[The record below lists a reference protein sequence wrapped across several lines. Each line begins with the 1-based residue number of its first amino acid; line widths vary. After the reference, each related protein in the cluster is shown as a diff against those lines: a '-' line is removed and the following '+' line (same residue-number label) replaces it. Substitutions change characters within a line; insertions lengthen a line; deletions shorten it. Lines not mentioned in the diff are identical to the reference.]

1 MYKTLQAVSGRN
13 IRFILLGLALVL
25 TLLCVGQSV
34 LFLQPDSFET
44 GVFRIETVKRLGT
57 AIGSGFKVADPGY
70 VITNHHVI
78 EDGKKIYVV
87 VPEDGQ
93 GKRLAA
99 RLVWFNAD
107 KDLAILKT
115 GKPLPGDAVTLAE
128 IDRAELSKTQ
138 EVTAVGYPGIG
149 DTLGI
154 LLASSELDRENRQEI
169 YLDATVTRGTIQ
181 RLVPSAQRLTIQHN
195 ANINGGNSG
204 GPLFDACN
212 RVIGVNTLG
221 ATTHFSVRDI
231 NKARKRGGTV
241 QVENP
246 GDLEFSVHVKEVISA
261 LNEKGVPYAGH
272 GGACH
277 AGLDDTEIAIIGSTG
292 VLALASALFGLVLVF
307 RPSLLGSGMGQVS
320 MPSDTEY
327 VDLEAESDLSA
338 STKLYGYGNPVVS
351 ESIIRLV
358 AKEDGQT
365 IDLTSPFSENQR
377 AITIGRQAGLTD
389 VVINNRSVS
398 RHHAQLSMSPDGFE
412 ICDLGS
418 TNGTLLN
425 NVRLAPNVNKPLF
438 SGDIITF
445 GKMECMFELKE
456 YGDRQGQGAGTVS
469 RTEQGWLLSGFDQKG
484 HAIQY
489 HLAGSSDHIEQHGFS
504 SLCVIGRDTNC
515 DLVLED
521 DAISRK
527 HAVIGLDAVGV
538 LCLKDLGSANGSYVD
553 GHRIGDVPYNIE
565 KANTLEFGATSL
577 TISKR

>member
-44 GVFRIETVKRLGT
+44 GVFRIETVKGLGT

-231 NKARKRGGTV
+231 NMARKRGG
-241 QVENP
+241 
-246 GDLEFSVHVKEVISA
+246 DRS
-261 LNEKGVPYAGH
+261 
-272 GGACH
+272 
-277 AGLDDTEIAIIGSTG
+277 
-292 VLALASALFGLVLVF
+292 
-307 RPSLLGSGMGQVS
+307 SG
-320 MPSDTEY
+320 
-327 VDLEAESDLSA
+327 
-338 STKLYGYGNPVVS
+338 K
-351 ESIIRLV
+351 
-358 AKEDGQT
+358 
-365 IDLTSPFSENQR
+365 
-377 AITIGRQAGLTD
+377 
-389 VVINNRSVS
+389 S
-398 RHHAQLSMSPDGFE
+398 R
-412 ICDLGS
+412 
-418 TNGTLLN
+418 
-425 NVRLAPNVNKPLF
+425 
-438 SGDIITF
+438 
-445 GKMECMFELKE
+445 
-456 YGDRQGQGAGTVS
+456 
-469 RTEQGWLLSGFDQKG
+469 
-484 HAIQY
+484 
-489 HLAGSSDHIEQHGFS
+489 
-504 SLCVIGRDTNC
+504 
-515 DLVLED
+515 
-521 DAISRK
+521 
-527 HAVIGLDAVGV
+527 
-538 LCLKDLGSANGSYVD
+538 
-553 GHRIGDVPYNIE
+553 
-565 KANTLEFGATSL
+565 
-577 TISKR
+577 